1 MNVAILNPVFW
12 PEVRR
17 GSERFA
23 HELAVALGGRGHA
36 VRIVAG
42 HGGRTERGVQDG
54 VEVVR
59 VPRLPERRLD
69 RRLYEQHLT
78 HIPFTLREL
87 RRRPPDVAHALHATD
102 AVAALRWG
110 GPTVF
115 SYMGIPHRAAIANR
129 RLRKELLAGALRADA
144 VVVLSEH
151 AAAETRRW
159 LGVDPHV
166 IAPPV
171 DLAAFAPGDGRAP
184 APTVVCPADRGEPR
198 KRVDLLVAAVRRMDG
213 VRLILDRRGAGGHGI
228 SAPFVELR
236 DLDDRGA
243 LAAAYREA
251 HVAALP
257 SWGEAFGLVL
267 VESMACGT
275 PSVGPTAE
283 LYDRPGV
290 GAAFDGDDPAEL
302 AAVLERAMNGADA
315 DACRERAQDFSAER
329 CAAAYERLYDAAS
342 PLS

>member
-1 MNVAILNPVFW
+1 MNLAICNPVFW

-23 HELAVALGGRGHA
+23 HELAAALRARDHQ

-42 HGGRTERGVQDG
+42 HRGRTASRVEDA
-54 VEVVR
+54 VEVTL
-59 VPRLPERRLD
+59 VPRLPERRLE

-78 HIPFTLREL
+78 HIPFTTREL

-115 SYMGIPHRAAIANR
+115 SYMGVPHRAAIANR
-129 RLRKELLAGALRADA
+129 RLRKELLQRALTAGAVA
-144 VVVLSEH
+144 VLSEH
-151 AAAETRRW
+151 AADGMRRW

-166 IAPPV
+166 VAPPV
-171 DLAAFAPGDGRAP
+171 DLEAFAPGDGRAP
-184 APTVVCPADRGEPR
+184 RPTVVCPADRNEPR
-198 KRVDLLVAAVRRMDG
+198 KRVELLIDAVRRMDG
-213 VRLILDRRGAGGHGI
+213 VRLVLDRRGPDVGE
-228 SAPFVELR
+228 PFVELR
-236 DLDDRGA
+236 DLDDREA
-243 LAAAYREA
+243 LAAAYRQA

-275 PSVGPTAE
+275 PSVGPTKE

-290 GAAFDGDDPAEL
+290 GAAFAGDDPAEL
-302 AAVLERAMNGADA
+302 ARTLERAMAQADA
-315 DACRERAQDFSAER
+315 HACRARAGDFSAQR
-329 CAAAYERLYDAAS
+329 CAEAYERLYEQARR
-342 PLS
+342 